1 MENNKE
7 EQLNDKQLKEVS
19 GGQEALNS
27 WVDEPMKKREEVL
40 KAIEELMNCFKPKH
54 QEKKMTDN
62 KEKQLND
69 EKLEEVSGGTD
80 SDADEMMEG
89 PLKVYHTIQ
98 DVIEKIKNV
107 FENQDGKI
115 MSDSTKHNLND
126 EELINVNGGE
136 DMEIIFGAKDLSSNS
151 AQTIQSYAEPA
162 SVMNITPFVE
172 NSVSTINK
180 YNEPVT
186 HEYDVDKHDESYMKD
201 ISDYQKRPGGY

>member
-27 WVDEPMKKREEVL
+27 WVDEPMKKQQEVL

-54 QEKKMTDN
+54 QQKKMTDN

-107 FENQDGKI
+107 FENQDVKI

-126 EELINVNGGE
+126 EDLIHVNGGE
-136 DMEIIFGAKDLSSNS
+136 DMEIVFGAKDFSSNS
-151 AQTIQSYAEPA
+151 DQTIQSYAEPA

-186 HEYDVDKHDESYMKD
+186 HEYDVEKHDESYMKD
-201 ISDYQKRPGGY
+201 ISDYQKRPGGH